1 MLFRSP
7 SERQLDIALVLL
19 RAVVGIIFA
28 AHGAQKL
35 FVFGLDNLAAG
46 FGQIGVPMPA
56 VTGLL
61 VALMEL
67 VGGALLVAGALTR
80 LVALGLAITMLG
92 ATFLVHFS
100 AGFFLPNG
108 YEFTFAL
115 FGASVFF
122 LLTGAGRLSADAL
135 IARRT
140 HRV

>member
-7 SERQLDIALVLL
+7 SPRQLDIALTLL
-19 RAVVGIIFA
+19 RVAVGIIFA

-46 FGQIGVPMPA
+46 FGQMGLPLPS
-56 VTGLL
+56 VTALL
-61 VALMEL
+61 VVSMEL
-67 VGGALLVAGALTR
+67 VGGLLLIAGALTR

-92 ATFLVHFS
+92 ATFLVHFK

-115 FGASVFF
+115 LTTSVFF
-122 LLTGAGRLSADAL
+122 MLTGAGGMSADAV
-135 IARRT
+135 IARRN
-140 HRV
+140 R